1 MKVLAQILISTKEVW
16 RVVDV
21 CLQSSVKVSRGSVIF
36 LQLNQFS
43 QMFGEVVNGLV
54 LAVKVFTALQYYN
67 TL

>member
-1 MKVLAQILISTKEVW
+1 MKVLVQILISTKEVW

-21 CLQSSVKVSRGSVIF
+21 CLQSSVKVGRGSVIF

-43 QMFGEVVNGLV
+43 QMCGEVVNGLV
-54 LAVKVFTALQYYN
+54 FAVKVFTALQYYN